1 MRLIR
6 LQTDQD
12 NCMFDNSFQDD
23 ILIQPG
29 AKIALQNVCILK
41 TPESVRIG
49 NLDNTIVYQISG
61 ADTANPPT
69 VTLETGT
76 YNKDNFDTLLAEIT
90 AKMNR
95 ALHITRARHLGIQWK
110 AHLVDNV
117 VRIEYEQPFRTPLKA
132 MISKFNFV
140 TSNGITTSGSSS
152 LVAHGDAAD
161 GTGAQYIYVNAPITK
176 GCGIFSA
183 KVINLIATAGA
194 STGFILGLVAK
205 QAGTISKIEKANYL
219 FGVAT
224 LGTNS
229 TITSAI
235 VNGSSASTI
244 STGTAQND
252 FVGIEIHTNK
262 AHMVLYKNSSVT
274 KTVIHSADIDPS
286 VDYYPAITFFDD
298 SSTQLQTINCALDP
312 FASPVLVTDPSALS
326 TVEDVQN
333 ITPYHHLPAGNP
345 WTQSAGSNTESFD
358 TVDLGIATY
367 RRVQSTGFTQW
378 WRSSG
383 ENTWDLYNSRP
394 DGSSAADNTATIDSA
409 SGVISFANTATTFTP
424 SATLTT
430 VSGLQAN
437 PLKPSQAPSIHTL
450 EFSSMTLPNFLGY
463 RLQTYSTAVINPARF
478 IADALFDITDTA
490 DSFVVELLSL
500 ELDSYNSVD
509 TPAVKAGGRRSIL
522 ATVPKT
528 EGVDGTI
535 VYEVNYPTFVDIRN
549 KNPVAIR
556 NIRARILKSD
566 MSSMII
572 SGTATMTL
580 LLDN

>member
-41 TPESVRIG
+41 TPESVYIG
-49 NLDNTIVYQISG
+49 NLDITITYQISG
-61 ADTANPPT
+61 ADSADPPT
-69 VTLETGT
+69 AILETGS
-76 YNKDNFDTLLAEIT
+76 YNTKNFDTLLSDIT
-90 AKMNR
+90 TKMNR
-95 ALHITRARHLGIQWK
+95 ELDITKARHLGIQWK

-117 VRIEYEQPFRTPLKA
+117 VQIEYEQPFRTPLKA

-140 TSNGITTSGSSS
+140 TSNGVTTSGAVS
-152 LVAHGDAAD
+152 LVAQGDATET
-161 GTGAQYIYVNAPITK
+161 TGAQFIYVNAPITK

-183 KVINLIATAGA
+183 KVVDLIATAGG

-205 QAGTISKIEKANYL
+205 QAGTISKIEKAKYL
-219 FGVAT
+219 FGVTTRGA
-224 LGTNS
+224 S
-229 TITSAI
+229 SSITSAL
-235 VNGSSASTI
+235 VNGNTAAT
-244 STGTAQND
+244 TGSTAQND
-252 FVGIEIHTNK
+252 FVGIEMHTNQV
-262 AHMVLYKNSSVT
+262 HMVLYKNASPT
-274 KTVIHSADIDPS
+274 KTVIHSVDIDPS

-298 SSTQLQTINCALDP
+298 SSTKLQTINCALDP
-312 FASPVLVTDPSALS
+312 FASPVLVNEPSSAV

-345 WTQSAGSNTESFD
+345 WTQNAGSNTESFD

-383 ENTWDLYNSRP
+383 ENTWDLYNSQP
-394 DGSSAADNTATIDSA
+394 DSSTAVYNTATIDNA
-409 SGVISFANTATTFTP
+409 TGVISFPSSTTTFIP

-430 VSGLQAN
+430 ISGLQAN
-437 PLKPSQAPSIHTL
+437 PLRPSQAPSIHTIN
-450 EFSSMTLPNFLGY
+450 FSSMTLPTFLGY
-463 RLQTYSTAVINPARF
+463 RLQTYSTAAINPARF
-478 IADALFDITDTA
+478 KADALFDITDTA

-509 TPAVKAGGRRSIL
+509 TPTVRSGGRRSIL

-535 VYEVNYPTFVDIRN
+535 VYEVNYPTFIDIRN

-566 MSSMII
+566 LSSMII

>member
-6 LQTDQD
+6 LQTDHD

-41 TPESVRIG
+41 TPESVYIG
-49 NLDNTIVYQISG
+49 NLDITITFKISG
-61 ADTANPPT
+61 ADDAAPPT
-69 VTLETGT
+69 VTLNTGS
-76 YNKDNFDTLLAEIT
+76 YDKNNFDALLSEIT
-90 AKMNR
+90 TKMNG
-95 ALHITRARHLGIQWK
+95 ALHIIRARHLGIQWK

-117 VRIEYEQPFRTPLKA
+117 VRIEYEQPFRTSLRS
-132 MISKFNFV
+132 MMSKYSFA
-140 TSNGITTSGSSS
+140 TLNGVTTSGSQS
-152 LVAHGDAAD
+152 LVAQGDSTE
-161 GTGAQYIYVNAPITK
+161 GTGTQFIYVNAPITK

-194 STGFILGLVAK
+194 GTGFILGLVAK
-205 QAGTISKIEKANYL
+205 QAGTISKIEKAQYL
-219 FGVAT
+219 FGVT
-224 LGTNS
+224 TRGQS
-229 TITSAI
+229 SSITSAL
-235 VNGSSASTI
+235 VNGNTAAT
-244 STGTAQND
+244 TGSTAQND
-252 FVGIEIHTNK
+252 FVGIEIHTNQ
-262 AHMVLYKNSSVT
+262 AHMVLYKNTGST

-298 SSTQLQTINCALDP
+298 GSTQLQTINCALDP
-312 FASPVLVTDPSALS
+312 FASPVLVNDPSSAV

-345 WTQSAGSNTESFD
+345 WTQNAGSNTESFD
-358 TVDLGIATY
+358 TIDLGIATY

-394 DGSSAADNTATIDSA
+394 DGSTTVYNTATIDSA
-409 SGVISFANTATTFTP
+409 TGVISFPSIATTFIP
-424 SATLTT
+424 SATVTT
-430 VSGLQAN
+430 ISGLQSN
-437 PLKPSQAPSIHTL
+437 PLKPSQNPSIHTL

-463 RLQTYSTAVINPARF
+463 RLQTYSTAAINPARF
-478 IADALFDITDTA
+478 KADAMFDITDTA

-500 ELDSYNSVD
+500 ELDSYNSVG
-509 TPAVKAGGRRSIL
+509 VSGGRRSIL

-535 VYEVNYPTFVDIRN
+535 VYEVNYPTFIDIRN

>member
-6 LQTDQD
+6 LQTDQN
-12 NCMFDNSFQDD
+12 NCIFDNTFQDD

-29 AKIALQNVCILK
+29 AKIALQNACILK
-41 TPESVRIG
+41 TPESVYIG
-49 NLDNTIVYQISG
+49 NLDNTIIYTISNSADG
-61 ADTANPPT
+61 ADPPT
-69 VTLETGT
+69 ITLDTGS
-76 YNKDNFDTLLAEIT
+76 YNKDNFEVLLAEIT

-95 ALHITRARHLGIQWK
+95 ALRITRARHLGIQWK

-117 VRIEYEQPFRTPLKA
+117 VRIEYEQPFRTSLRS
-132 MISKFNFV
+132 MMSKYSFA
-140 TSNGITTSGSSS
+140 TLNGVTTSGSQS
-152 LVAHGDAAD
+152 LVAQGDSTEGA
-161 GTGAQYIYVNAPITK
+161 GTQFIYVNAPITK

-194 STGFILGLVAK
+194 GTGFILGLVAK
-205 QAGTISKIEKANYL
+205 QAGTISKIEKAQYL
-219 FGVAT
+219 FGVT
-224 LGTNS
+224 TRGQS
-229 TITSAI
+229 SSITSAL
-235 VNGSSASTI
+235 VNGNTAAT
-244 STGTAQND
+244 TGSTAQND
-252 FVGIEIHTNK
+252 FVGIEIHTNQ
-262 AHMVLYKNSSVT
+262 AHMVLYKNTGST

-312 FASPVLVTDPSALS
+312 FASPVLVNDPSSAV

-345 WTQSAGSNTESFD
+345 WSQTVGGTVYYENFYSDNVGS
-358 TVDLGIATY
+358 IATY
-367 RRVQSTGFTQW
+367 RRLTSGGQTHYWQQTGLT
-378 WRSSG
+378 
-383 ENTWDLYNSRP
+383 TWNIYVTLPTSVSVP
-394 DGSSAADNTATIDSA
+394 DNTADIDPHTHI
-409 SGVISFANTATTFTP
+409 ISFSSSATTFIP
-424 SATLTT
+424 FATVTT
-430 VSGLQAN
+430 ISGLQAH
-437 PLKPSQAPSIHTL
+437 PLKPNQQPSIHTL
-450 EFSSMTLPNFLGY
+450 AFSSMTLPNFLGY
-463 RLQTYSTAVINPARF
+463 RLQTYSTAAINPARF
-478 IADALFDITDTA
+478 KADAMFDITDTA

-500 ELDSYNSVD
+500 ELDSYNSVG
-509 TPAVKAGGRRSIL
+509 VSGGRRSIL

-535 VYEVNYPTFVDIRN
+535 VYEVNYPTFIDIRN